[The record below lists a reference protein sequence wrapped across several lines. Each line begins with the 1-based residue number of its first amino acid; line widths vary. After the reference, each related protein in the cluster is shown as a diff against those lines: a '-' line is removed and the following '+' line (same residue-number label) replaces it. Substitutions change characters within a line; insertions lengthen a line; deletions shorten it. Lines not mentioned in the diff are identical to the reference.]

1 MPSEKSRYLKNRP
14 RPPVDF
20 WDFKKLL
27 VEESA
32 EKLSDLLLV
41 AGERFK
47 PLRNALYII
56 CGAKQFEQ
64 LGDYNLLEETL
75 LYAVKL
81 DDVVSYD
88 KAGAYSLVSDE
99 LVDFFKKMK
108 QENRLNEKLLAV
120 LSNLIPQIESSSEL
134 LMDDG
139 NNWSD
144 AAEELRLL
152 L

>member
-32 EKLSDLLLV
+32 ERLSDLLLV

-47 PLRNALYII
+47 PLRNALFII
-56 CGAKQFEQ
+56 CGAKQFAQ
-64 LGDYNLLEETL
+64 SGDYKLFEETL

-81 DDVVSYD
+81 DDFISYD
-88 KAGAYSLVSDE
+88 KAGAYSIVADE
-99 LVDFFKKMK
+99 LVDFFKKAK
-108 QENRLNEKLLAV
+108 KENKLDSRLVEILEKV
-120 LSNLIPQIESSSEL
+120 IPQLESSAEL
-134 LMDDG
+134 LQDE
-139 NNWSD
+139 NSWFD
-144 AAEELRLL
+144 ATEELRALL
-152 L
+152 